1 MKKEDKWSKK
11 SKRKN
16 ILKGENEHWNIK
28 KNERKK
34 AKEEMNDDRR

>member
-1 MKKEDKWSKK
+1 MKKKTNDQ
-11 SKRKN
+11 RKAREKTKTN
-16 ILKGENEHWNIK
+16 NEIYK